1 MPRPGWSAKR
11 ERQYEHIRDGLLGRG
26 MSQGKAQ
33 EIAARTVN
41 KERARTGEA
50 TTSRPSSTHPTS
62 GSRGS

>member
-26 MSQGKAQ
+26 MSQGKAE

-50 TTSRPSSTHPTS
+50 ARRPSSTDRTS

>member
-11 ERQYEHIRDGLLGRG
+11 KRQYEHIRDGLLGRG
-26 MSQGKAQ
+26 MSQGKTE

-41 KERARTGEA
+41 KERVRTGEA
-50 TTSRPSSTHPTS
+50 KANTPLSTDPAS

>member
-1 MPRPGWSAKR
+1 MPRPGWSPKR

-26 MSQGKAQ
+26 MTQGKAE

-41 KERARTGEA
+41 KERVRSGEA
-50 TTSRPSSTHPTS
+50 TVPRPSSTDRAS